1 MLHFLQFYYKL
12 ILGDDILSKLFY
24 QYLKLK
30 KENNNK
36 LYLFKSGIFYIA
48 LEDDAKTLSK
58 LFNFKII
65 NLNENVIKCGFP
77 LKRLEYYTN
86 MLKQNNLNFEIINNN
101 FTEVEN
107 SSNYL
112 NNDNLKRLI
121 NYIAKLDMNEIS
133 FKESFNILNDL
144 NLTLRKIK

>member
-1 MLHFLQFYYKL
+1 MLHFLPFYCKL